1 MRDFFKLKEHGTTV
15 KQEISGGVV
24 TFLTMA
30 YIIFVNP
37 QILSEA
43 GMDKG
48 AVITVTCLAAFIG
61 TMIVALWANVPFAM
75 APGMGLNAFFTYT
88 LVMQKG
94 MSWQTA
100 LGIVFLSGVIFLILT
115 ILGIR
120 EKVVNAIP
128 ISIRLAI
135 AAGIGLFI
143 TFIGFKNMGLIVS
156 NPATLVGLGKFNTPV
171 ILGLVGLVTI
181 AVLDVKKIK
190 GSILWGII
198 ITTILGIIFK
208 VVTLPAIN
216 FTTAASFIDKIS
228 LFINS
233 IVSMPASIEPTMF
246 KLDIKTALQISFI
259 GPIFSF
265 MFMDLFDS
273 VGTIVACSYEAG
285 MVQRDGT
292 IKKIDKML
300 EADAIATLV
309 GALLGT
315 STTTTY
321 IESASGIGNG
331 ARTGLSSIV
340 TALLFV
346 AALFFAPVIGIVPAF
361 ATAPA
366 LIIVGVYMFRNIKN
380 IDFSDFEVSLPS
392 FLIIIIMPL
401 TSSISMGLTFGFL
414 SYIIIAL
421 ASGDFKKISP
431 VTWIIGFFAALNLI
445 FEMGLNVL

>member
-1 MRDFFKLKEHGTTV
+1 
-15 KQEISGGVV
+15 
-24 TFLTMA
+24 
-30 YIIFVNP
+30 
-37 QILSEA
+37 
-43 GMDKG
+43 
-48 AVITVTCLAAFIG
+48 
-61 TMIVALWANVPFAM
+61 
-75 APGMGLNAFFTYT
+75 
-88 LVMQKG
+88 
-94 MSWQTA
+94 
-100 LGIVFLSGVIFLILT
+100 
-115 ILGIR
+115 
-120 EKVVNAIP
+120 
-128 ISIRLAI
+128 
-135 AAGIGLFI
+135 
-143 TFIGFKNMGLIVS
+143 
-156 NPATLVGLGKFNTPV
+156 
-171 ILGLVGLVTI
+171 
-181 AVLDVKKIK
+181 
-190 GSILWGII
+190 
-198 ITTILGIIFK
+198 
-208 VVTLPAIN
+208 
-216 FTTAASFIDKIS
+216 
-228 LFINS
+228 
-233 IVSMPASIEPTMF
+233 
-246 KLDIKTALQISFI
+246 
-259 GPIFSF
+259 
-265 MFMDLFDS
+265 
-273 VGTIVACSYEAG
+273 

-292 IKKIDKML
+292 IKIIDNML